1 MIIVMTIN
9 SMMMTNNH
17 HRQHDHDHEARMMLL
32 KMMTTFPSA
41 GTRAQWN
48 QWSGDNCGRE
58 KAESLSRGDDGH
70 CDHHDHH
77 HDEYDEDDHHD
88 HHHHG
93 HHDTD
98 NNVPMFLTTGK
109 LYDDHCHVH
118 HYP

>member
-1 MIIVMTIN
+1 MIMIMIK
-9 SMMMTNNH
+9 
-17 HRQHDHDHEARMMLL
+17 RMMLL
-32 KMMTTFPSA
+32 KMMTTFASV

-70 CDHHDHH
+70 CDHHDDEGDDNHDCDHHDHH
-77 HDEYDEDDHHD
+77 HDEYNEDDHHD